1 MPFIRNATEANFWII
16 ARVADVLTAL
26 DEMPPE
32 SSLREFQQ
40 FSPATSGSLEVRFA
54 QDRDEIAAAQVLRF
68 RVFYEEMLASPDAI
82 VQMTRRDIDPF
93 DDICDHL
100 LVVDHDLP
108 PSEAVVGTYRL
119 LRQDVANRCGGFYSA
134 GEYDLAPLL
143 GGSWRTRGFLEL
155 GRSCVHP
162 AYRTNATIQLL
173 WRGITRYL
181 DVHGVDVMFGCASF
195 QGPCPEAHQ
204 VALSYLHNHHLAPAQ
219 FRVRAR
225 PDQYVAMDALP
236 AETYSLRDALRT
248 LPPLI
253 KAYLRLGAFVGDGAV
268 IDQAFG
274 TTDVFILLSV
284 DRIADRYFN
293 RFDRRAH

>member
-1 MPFIRNATEANFWII
+1 MANF
-16 ARVADVLTAL
+16 LTVL
-26 DEMPPE
+26 DETPPE

-54 QDRDEIAAAQVLRF
+54 QDSDEFAAAQALRF
-68 RVFYEEMLASPDAI
+68 RVFYEEMQASPDAI
-82 VQMTRRDIDPF
+82 GQLTRRDIDPF

-108 PSEAVVGTYRL
+108 PSDAVVGTYRL

-143 GGSWRTRGFLEL
+143 DGSWRTRGFLEL

-195 QGPCPEAHQ
+195 QGTCPEAHQ
-204 VALSYLHNHHLAPAQ
+204 VALNYLHSNHLAPAQ
-219 FRVRAR
+219 LRVRAR
-225 PDQYVAMDALP
+225 PDQFVAMDAMP
-236 AETYSLRDALRT
+236 AETYSLRDALRK

-284 DRIADRYFN
+284 DRIADRYLIPTCIE
-293 RFDRRAH
+293 

>member
-1 MPFIRNATEANFWII
+1 M
-16 ARVADVLTAL
+16 ADVLTAL

-68 RVFYEEMLASPDAI
+68 RVFYEEMQASPDAI
-82 VQMTRRDIDPF
+82 GQMTRRDIDPF

-195 QGPCPEAHQ
+195 QGTCPEAHQ

>member
-1 MPFIRNATEANFWII
+1 MT
-16 ARVADVLTAL
+16 DVLTTL
-26 DEMPPE
+26 EQTPPE
-32 SSLREFQQ
+32 SSLRKFQQ
-40 FSPATSGSLEVRFA
+40 FSPATLGSLEVRFA
-54 QDRDEIAAAQVLRF
+54 QDSGEIAAAQALRF
-68 RVFYEEMLASPDAI
+68 RVFYEEMQASPDAI
-82 VQMTRRDIDPF
+82 AQVTRRDTDLF

-108 PSEAVVGTYRL
+108 PAEAVVGTYRL

-143 GGSWRTRGFLEL
+143 GGSWGAQGFLEL

-181 DVHGVDVMFGCASF
+181 DVHAIEVMFGCASF
-195 QGPCPEAHQ
+195 KGTRPEEHQ
-204 VALSYLHNHHLAPAQ
+204 VALSYLRGNHLAPAHC
-219 FRVRAR
+219 RVRAQ
-225 PDQYVAMDALP
+225 PDKFIEMDVVR
-236 AETYSLRDALRT
+236 AETYSRRDALRG

-268 IDQAFG
+268 IDHVFG
-274 TTDVFILLSV
+274 TTDVFILLPV
-284 DRIADRYFN
+284 DRIAERYFN
-293 RFDRRAH
+293 RFDRRTH